1 MAERIRALSLV
12 LSELGIP
19 PQIATVED
27 RLILQKAVYLAQTKV
42 SLGYSY
48 GWYLKGPYSPG
59 LTQDYYELAGR
70 DEALELGG
78 ALKASVR
85 DALAPVRALIQ
96 NKPAAVPVA
105 HWLELLA
112 SLHYLARRS
121 GFSVAAAIAKIHETK
136 PHLAGSVDAGVEA
149 LQL

>member
-12 LSELGIP
+12 LGELGIP

-42 SLGYSY
+42 NLGYSY

-70 DEALELGG
+70 DDVLELGG
-78 ALKASVR
+78 VLKDSVR
-85 DALAPVRALIQ
+85 EALAPVRALIEG
-96 NKPAAVPVA
+96 KPEPLLLA

-112 SLHYLARRS
+112 SLHYLVRRS
-121 GFSVAAAIAKIHETK
+121 GFSVESATDKIHETK
-136 PHLAGSVDAGVEA
+136 PHLAESVDAGVEA